1 MLFDVFSNGNMQVI
15 GPYSDEYGTFVS
27 GYTGIRDLRSN
38 TVIGVLG
45 MDIDAVV
52 MQTFIANYRLVT
64 FAIMLLIF
72 FIFIGYF
79 SVRERSWRTTR
90 RIAASEKS
98 LAQAQ
103 TIAQIGSWNWNI
115 SSNHF
120 FWSTEMYHIFGRPFE
135 DVVHS
140 FQDFQEYFSVEE
152 WMVFD
157 ETVRQAIRD
166 GLDFELES
174 KILCADKTQ
183 GYIVTRGKPR
193 LGEDGQVNLLLGIS
207 QDITERKEADDTVRK
222 LSMAIEQSP
231 ISVVITDPSG
241 QIEYVNP
248 KFTELTGYSSAEAVG
263 QNPRVLKS
271 GETSAEEYANLWRT
285 IQAGEQWTG
294 EFHNKKKNGKLYW
307 ELAVISPVFDENGKI
322 AHFVAIKEDISERK
336 RVRLELDRA
345 YKELEKSNQELEN
358 ANKVKSQFL
367 ANMSHEIR
375 TPLNAIIGMTGLLLD
390 TPLNQEQQNFAG
402 TVRTSGEV
410 LLTLIND
417 ILDFSKIEAQKM
429 ELENQSFELRNCI
442 EEALDLVIT
451 KASDKKIELAYLI
464 KDELPPFFV
473 GDVTRLRQILVNLL
487 SNSVKFTETGE
498 VVISV
503 SGQLRDDRQYLLH
516 FSVRDTGMGIPSDRV
531 DRLFQSFS
539 QVDASTTRRFGGTGL
554 GLAIS
559 KQLSELMGGTMWVE
573 STGIPG
579 QGSTF
584 HFTILAQEA
593 LDQDPDATQT
603 RVPAD
608 LIGLKVL
615 IVDDNPTNCE
625 ILEHY
630 TQSWE
635 MIPTVVGSGE
645 EALKLLKNKSQF
657 DLAILDFQM
666 PEMDGLTLAREIHKQ
681 LQKDVIPLILLS
693 SLGYRQTQSE
703 ETVFSAILT
712 KPIKPSQLFDSLGT
726 SINSKWVPV
735 KQKFNPATEKQDHDL
750 GQRHPL
756 RILVVDDNTVNQT
769 VALSFLSKVGYRADV
784 ASNGFEALDAL
795 NRQVY
800 DLVFMDGQMPEMDG
814 EEATRQIRQQL
825 PTDQQ
830 PYIVAMTANA
840 MQGDRERYLNSG
852 MNDYISKPIR
862 MKDLVRALNDAQP
875 LKSHSLNL
883 LEAVGETETEVVLTA
898 ELLTEVS
905 ALPLEPIS
913 AAPISDTGQPRT
925 LNPNALQEFQE
936 MMGDDG
942 VEMVADFAKLYLSDS
957 QDLIEKMRAAL
968 GKSDYEVLQRE
979 AHTLKG
985 NSSQIGAEIL
995 TSYCAEL
1002 EKLAKAGSTTGAEAL
1017 IEQIQA
1023 EYERVKFDMNLIT
1036 NLANV

>member
-1 MLFDVFSNGNMQVI
+1 
-15 GPYSDEYGTFVS
+15 
-27 GYTGIRDLRSN
+27 
-38 TVIGVLG
+38 
-45 MDIDAVV
+45 
-52 MQTFIANYRLVT
+52 
-64 FAIMLLIF
+64 
-72 FIFIGYF
+72 
-79 SVRERSWRTTR
+79 
-90 RIAASEKS
+90 
-98 LAQAQ
+98 
-103 TIAQIGSWNWNI
+103 
-115 SSNHF
+115 
-120 FWSTEMYHIFGRPFE
+120 
-135 DVVHS
+135 
-140 FQDFQEYFSVEE
+140 
-152 WMVFD
+152 MVFD

-166 GLDFELES
+166 GIDFELES
-174 KILCADKTQ
+174 EILCADKTQ

-193 LGEDGQVNLLLGIS
+193 LGEDGQVTLLFGIT
-207 QDITERKEADDTVRK
+207 QDITQRKEADDNVRK
-222 LSMAIEQSP
+222 LSRVIEQSP
-231 ISVVITDPSG
+231 VSVVITDTDG
-241 QIEYVNP
+241 NIEYVNP

-271 GETSAEEYANLWRT
+271 GETSAEEYANLWKT
-285 IQAGEQWTG
+285 IQTGREWEG
-294 EFHNKKKNGKLYW
+294 EFLNKKKNGDLYW
-307 ELAVISPVFDENGKI
+307 ESAVISPILNEYGQI
-322 AHFVAIKEDISERK
+322 MHYVAIKEDITERK
-336 RVRLELDRA
+336 RVKVELD
-345 YKELEKSNQELEN
+345 KTHEDLERSNQELEN
-358 ANKVKSQFL
+358 ASKVKSQFL

-429 ELENQSFELRNCI
+429 ELENQSFELSSCI
-442 EEALDLVIT
+442 EEALDLIVT
-451 KASDKKIELAYLI
+451 KASDKRIELAYLI
-464 KDELPPFFV
+464 KDELPAYFV

-503 SGQLRDDRQYLLH
+503 SGQMRDQHQYLLH

-593 LDQDPDATQT
+593 PDQDPDASQA

-630 TQSWE
+630 TQSWQ
-635 MIPTVVGSGE
+635 MFPTVVGSGE

-693 SLGYRQTQSE
+693 SLGYRETQSE

-735 KQKFNPATEKQDHDL
+735 KQKFKPTTEKQDHDL

-784 ASNGFEALDAL
+784 ASNGLEALDAL
-795 NRQVY
+795 NRQFY

-814 EEATRQIRQQL
+814 EEATRQIRKQL

-862 MKDLVRALNDAQP
+862 MKDLVRALHDAQP
-875 LKSHSLNL
+875 LENHPLNL
-883 LEAVGETETEVVLTA
+883 SEMSEESGGEVMRTTDSQTELSTMSL
-898 ELLTEVS
+898 
-905 ALPLEPIS
+905 
-913 AAPISDTGQPRT
+913 APISTAPVFESGQSRAI
-925 LNPNALQEFQE
+925 NPNALQEFQE

-942 VEMVADFAKLYLSDS
+942 GEMVANFIKLYLSDS
-957 QDLIEKMRAAL
+957 QLLIEKMREAF
-968 GKSDYEVLQRE
+968 GKSDYEPLQRE

-985 NSSQIGAEIL
+985 NSNQIGAEIL
-995 TSYCAEL
+995 ASHCAEL
-1002 EKLAKAGSTTGAEAL
+1002 EKLVKGGSIAGGKVL
-1017 IEQIQA
+1017 IEQIDA
-1023 EYERVKFDMNLIT
+1023 EYERVKIDLNTIT
-1036 NLANV
+1036 NMPIV